1 MNIIPFNPPQI
12 KLMGPGPSDV
22 YPRVLSAL
30 SRPTL
35 GHLDPLFI
43 KMMDEIK
50 YLMQSAFQ
58 TKNTFTL
65 PISAP
70 GSAGMEFCIVNLLE
84 RGDKAI
90 VCRNGVFGMRL
101 TENIQ
106 RAGATTILVDDDWGS
121 PVNLEKVEKAL
132 TENPDAKLLTF
143 VHAETSTGAKSDAK
157 NLVALAKEKGILTVV
172 DCVTSLGGIPLEI
185 DNWGIDAAYSGSQ
198 KCLSVPPG
206 LSPVTMSS
214 DAIERI
220 SQRKQKVQSWFL
232 DANLLTGYWEKSDSS
247 PTRSYHHTAPINS
260 LYGIHEG
267 LLILQEE
274 GLSASFERHQK
285 MHLALVAGIEAMG
298 LKMLVAENDRLPQ
311 LNSIVVPDSVDE
323 ARVRKMLLDEHQLE
337 IGAGLGPLAGK
348 IWRIGLMGYGARKE
362 NVLYCLNALENVL
375 TKLNTPIEM
384 NQAVAAAEKLL

>member
-1 MNIIPFNPPQI
+1 
-12 KLMGPGPSDV
+12 
-22 YPRVLSAL
+22 
-30 SRPTL
+30 
-35 GHLDPLFI
+35 
-43 KMMDEIK
+43 
-50 YLMQSAFQ
+50 
-58 TKNTFTL
+58 
-65 PISAP
+65 
-70 GSAGMEFCIVNLLE
+70 MEFCIVNLLE

-220 SQRKQKVQSWFL
+220 SQRKQKVKELVFGCQS
-232 DANLLTGYWEKSDSS
+232 AHRLL
-247 PTRSYHHTAPINS
+247 
-260 LYGIHEG
+260 
-267 LLILQEE
+267 
-274 GLSASFERHQK
+274 
-285 MHLALVAGIEAMG
+285 
-298 LKMLVAENDRLPQ
+298 
-311 LNSIVVPDSVDE
+311 
-323 ARVRKMLLDEHQLE
+323 
-337 IGAGLGPLAGK
+337 GK
-348 IWRIGLMGYGARKE
+348 IRFFSNSFISSYSS
-362 NVLYCLNALENVL
+362 Y
-375 TKLNTPIEM
+375 
-384 NQAVAAAEKLL
+384 